1 MAVGT
6 IRLSFTLTTALIAL
20 ALNAVLAGSA
30 IAQSSSVSAWN
41 AADFRIWGFVPNWT
55 TQEQIDAFATDGTY
69 DHVSDVLY
77 FGGVQ
82 PKANGTL
89 HYWYVNEERN
99 AVNHLTSLKN
109 AAATK
114 GFKLHSSMFTVNGGE
129 VETVWNAITS
139 NATTRAAFVT
149 NVKDFLVANNMK
161 GYNLDWERP
170 NTVEEWA
177 NYTQL
182 AKDLRAALNPLGIE
196 ISVDDFGYA
205 DSQWDN
211 TPVFDARTYDQLFI
225 MAYHYSASC
234 NATFANGKLAL
245 TGQGAEKA
253 FKNSQLVIGIGTWG
267 ADGPATVSMEAIAAA
282 NPNLPYDAL
291 TFTGTI
297 NDISG
302 VSRTGTWNI
311 ESRKQVREKV
321 QLALDRNMP
330 GVMSWT
336 LHYDAKNKLSLH
348 RVAQHYAMFKREI
361 PDLNLDGKVNAAD
374 ANALAD
380 NMGTVPGWKGTA
392 TAAQFENFYMSGNWE
407 KGDRDGN
414 GFVNQADANWL
425 AARYNA
431 LGVTLPD
438 RLAYTGAFEKFNNAH
453 GLSGRWN
460 AGRNL
465 ANQLE
470 ETGNFTQHNANYLTF
485 AGIGAG
491 DDKFRNTSVTIRN
504 QNSAEAYD
512 ALNTVPRTMKAELAT
527 PIDLAAD
534 GETYVTFLVRQNSA
548 GLLASQL
555 SASNRTLSL
564 ELLDEAGVSQYDFS
578 FHGQQTDFSIRS
590 QADAA
595 GDDVQTDGFAADAA
609 YLFVGKISGNGD
621 GANTLQAS
629 LFANGANVANF
640 ADPQFQ
646 WMLTAEGGA
655 EFNPLITDLQFKSL
669 FEGSFTVSNLWVGDE
684 SDFFATPIA
693 GDFNAD
699 GIVEIDDLERW
710 QTGIGMAGN
719 ATHWQ
724 GDANGDQIV
733 DGADLLI
740 WQRNAGMTASTV
752 AANAVPEPNVVVLA
766 AISLAT
772 LLPKRRTSV
781 LFQELLTN
789 RLW

>member
-1 MAVGT
+1 MPVGT
-6 IRLSFTLTTALIAL
+6 FRHSSTLATALIAL
-20 ALNAVLAGSA
+20 ALNAVLAASA
-30 IAQSSSVSAWN
+30 VAQSSSVSAWN
-41 AADFRIWGFVPNWT
+41 AADFRIWGFVPNWA
-55 TQEQIDAFATDGTY
+55 TQTQINNFSTNGSY

-82 PKANGTL
+82 PKADGSL
-89 HYWYVNEERN
+89 HYTSTAASHIN
-99 AVNHLTSLKN
+99 ALKN
-109 AAATK
+109 AAASR
-114 GFKLHSSMFTVNGGE
+114 GFALHSSMFTVNGGT
-129 VETVWNAITS
+129 VDDVWNAIVS
-139 NATTRAAFVT
+139 NPTTRATFVN
-149 NVKDFLVANNMK
+149 NVKNFLVANNMK

-170 NTVEEWA
+170 ETDAEWS

-182 AKDLRAALNPLGIE
+182 AKDLRTVLNPLGIE
-196 ISVDDFGYA
+196 VSVDDYGYA
-205 DSQWDN
+205 DSDWDD
-211 TPVFDARTYDQLFI
+211 TAVFDAGAAYDQLFI
-225 MAYHYSASC
+225 MGYHYGAAS
-234 NATFANGKLAL
+234 NATFANTKLAL
-245 TGQGAEKA
+245 TAQGASKA
-253 FKNSQLVIGIGTWG
+253 FKNEQLVLGIGTWG
-267 ADGPATVSMEAIAAA
+267 ADGPATVSMETIAAA

-297 NDISG
+297 NDIGG

-348 RVAQHYAMFKREI
+348 RVAHHYAMVKRQI

-431 LGVTLPD
+431 LSVSLPD
-438 RLAYTGAFEKFNNAH
+438 RLAYTGTFEKFNNAS
-453 GLSGRWN
+453 GLSGRWS
-460 AGRNL
+460 AGRYL
-465 ANQLE
+465 SNQLE
-470 ETGNFTQHNANYLTF
+470 ETGNFTQHAPNILTF
-485 AGIGAG
+485 TGTGEGA
-491 DDKFRNTSVTIRN
+491 DKYRVSNVTLRN
-504 QNSAEAYD
+504 QNSAEAFES
-512 ALNTVPRTMKAELAT
+512 ANVAPRTMNAELTT
-527 PIDLAAD
+527 PIDLGGE
-534 GETYVTFLVRQNSA
+534 GETYVTFLVRQNTA

-555 SASNRTLSL
+555 SSANRTLSL
-564 ELLDEAGVSQYDFS
+564 EMLDANGVSQYDFS

-595 GDDVQTDGFAADAA
+595 GADVQTDGFAADAT
-609 YLFVGKISGNGD
+609 YLFVGKLSGNGA

-629 LFANGANVANF
+629 LFADGANVANF

-655 EFNPLITDLQFKSL
+655 GFNPLITDLQFKSL
-669 FEGSFTVSNLWVGDE
+669 FEGSFTVSNLWVGGE
-684 SDFFATPIA
+684 SDFFAAPLP

-699 GIVEIDDLERW
+699 GMVETDDLERW
-710 QTGIGMAGN
+710 QAGVGVEGN

-740 WQRNAGMTASTV
+740 WQRNIGMTAST
-752 AANAVPEPNVVVLA
+752 ASATAVPEPNAVVLA
-766 AISLAT
+766 IISLAALAT
-772 LLPKRRTSV
+772 GSRGLGV
-781 LFQELLTN
+781 
-789 RLW
+789 RLSSEKNK

>member
-1 MAVGT
+1 MAVGK
-6 IRLSFTLTTALIAL
+6 IRRSFTQATALIAV
-20 ALNAVLAGSA
+20 ALNAMLAASA
-30 IAQSSSVSAWN
+30 VAQSSSVSAWS
-41 AADFRIWGFVPNWT
+41 AADFRIWGFVPNWA
-55 TQEQIDAFATDGTY
+55 TQTQINNFSTNGSY

-82 PKANGTL
+82 PKSDGSLYYASTATG
-89 HYWYVNEERN
+89 HIN
-99 AVNHLTSLKN
+99 ALKS
-109 AAATK
+109 AAVSR
-114 GFKLHSSMFTVNGGE
+114 GFALHSSMFTVNGGT
-129 VETVWNAITS
+129 VDDVWNAIVS
-139 NATTRAAFVT
+139 NPTTRATFVN
-149 NVKDFLVANNMK
+149 NVKNFLVANNMK

-170 NTVEEWA
+170 DTDAEWS

-182 AKDLRAALNPLGIE
+182 AKDLRTVLKPLGIE
-196 ISVDDFGYA
+196 VSVDDYGYA
-205 DSQWDN
+205 DSDWDD
-211 TPVFDARTYDQLFI
+211 TAVFDAGAAYDQLFI
-225 MAYHYSASC
+225 MGYHYGASS
-234 NATFANGKLAL
+234 NATFANTKLAL
-245 TGQGAEKA
+245 TGQGASKA
-253 FKNSQLVIGIGTWG
+253 FKNEQLVLGIGTWG

-297 NDISG
+297 NDIGG

-425 AARYNA
+425 VARYNT
-431 LGVTLPD
+431 LGVALPD
-438 RLAYTGAFEKFNNAH
+438 RLAYTGSFEKFNNAV
-453 GLSGRWN
+453 GLNGRWN

-465 ANQLE
+465 SNQIE
-470 ETGNFTQHNANYLTF
+470 ETGNFTQHNANTLTF
-485 AGIGAG
+485 AGTGAG
-491 DDKFRNTSVTIRN
+491 ANKYRNTSVTIRN
-504 QNSAEAYD
+504 QNSAEAFD
-512 ALNTVPRTMKAELAT
+512 LLNTAPRTMHAELTT
-527 PIDLAAD
+527 PIDLAAP

-555 SASNRTLSL
+555 SSANRTLSL
-564 ELLDEAGVSQYDFS
+564 ELLNEAGVSQYDFS

-595 GDDVQTDGFAADAA
+595 GADVQTDGFAADAT
-609 YLFVGKISGNGD
+609 YLFVGKLAGNGA

-646 WMLTAEGGA
+646 WMLTAAGGA
-655 EFNPLITDLQFKSL
+655 DFNPLITDLQFKSL
-669 FEGSFTVSNLWVGDE
+669 FEGSFTVSNLWVGGE
-684 SDFFATPIA
+684 SDFFAAPIA

-699 GIVEIDDLERW
+699 GIVEIDDLDRW
-710 QTGIGMAGN
+710 QAGVGIEGN

-733 DGADLLI
+733 DGVDLLV
-740 WQRNAGMTASTV
+740 WQRNFGMTSSTV
-752 AANAVPEPNVVVLA
+752 AAGAVPEPNAVVLA
-766 AISLAT
+766 AVSLAALAAGT
-772 LLPKRRTSV
+772 RAALREPNSGAC
-781 LFQELLTN
+781 
-789 RLW
+789 